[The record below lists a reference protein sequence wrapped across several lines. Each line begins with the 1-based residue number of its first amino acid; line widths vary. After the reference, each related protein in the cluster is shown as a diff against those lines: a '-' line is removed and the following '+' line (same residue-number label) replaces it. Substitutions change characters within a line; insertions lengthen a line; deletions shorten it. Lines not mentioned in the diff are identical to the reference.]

1 MYTLNSK
8 TRIGAHINDKRMLLL
23 HNKSYVLNS
32 DQFSFVAQFKDNQI
46 EVSPD
51 VYGSSFF
58 QYLLSKQI
66 VVVASGDKT
75 EHKMIQELFILI
87 KRIALFR
94 IYFSVPPSIEKIMLN
109 PLMKM
114 LLIILT
120 TMAYLFV
127 VYDITL
133 PNAQFLNINFHYF
146 EEHWYIPYIVGIFMA
161 MLHEFIMSFW
171 IYQMGGVVDRFYIRV
186 SFLIFL
192 SIGSGKSA
200 IYLLSK
206 RERIHI
212 ILMSTIQII
221 AVPVLAISVALSSSN
236 YETKTLLESISLV
249 STVMILA
256 SSYPFLLRG
265 DGYLLFQD
273 ITGVYALKQKFFELA
288 KNFVK
293 RDDTQHLDA
302 YSQKVVMAWGMLF
315 ILSIFFVLLLAVL
328 GIQII
333 P

>member
-1 MYTLNSK
+1 M
-8 TRIGAHINDKRMLLL
+8 
-23 HNKSYVLNS
+23 
-32 DQFSFVAQFKDNQI
+32 
-46 EVSPD
+46 
-51 VYGSSFF
+51 
-58 QYLLSKQI
+58 
-66 VVVASGDKT
+66 
-75 EHKMIQELFILI
+75 
-87 KRIALFR
+87 
-94 IYFSVPPSIEKIMLN
+94 
-109 PLMKM
+109 
-114 LLIILT
+114 
-120 TMAYLFV
+120 
-127 VYDITL
+127 
-133 PNAQFLNINFHYF
+133 
-146 EEHWYIPYIVGIFMA
+146 
-161 MLHEFIMSFW
+161 
-171 IYQMGGVVDRFYIRV
+171 
-186 SFLIFL
+186 IFL

-212 ILMSTIQII
+212 ILMSIIQII

-293 RDDTQHLDA
+293 CDDTQHLDA